1 MTESKE
7 KTTKKATTAK
17 KAAPKAAVKT
27 KAAAAPKKAAAPKV
41 SADNNGK
48 TVQLLN
54 IKGSAVGEVS
64 LNSDVFGVEPN
75 IHVMHLALKRQLNN
89 ARQGSACTKTRAE
102 VRGGGRKPW
111 KQKGTGRAR
120 AGSTRSPLFAGGGVI
135 FGPKPRDYSTSL
147 PQKARKLALKSA
159 LSAKLEAMIVVKDF
173 SEIKEVKTKTMAKI
187 LQDLK
192 AVGKILIIA
201 DIKANENKNLELSA
215 RNLPNVKLILPTN
228 LNVKDLIEAQSII
241 TTESAI
247 AEMTERLAK

>member
-1 MTESKE
+1 MELGGIEVKM
-7 KTTKKATTAK
+7 TKKATT
-17 KAAPKAAVKT
+17 
-27 KAAAAPKKAAAPKV
+27 
-41 SADNNGK
+41 NIEK
-48 TVQLLN
+48 TVQLLS
-54 IKGSAVGEVS
+54 ITGTSVGEVS

-89 ARQGSACTKTRAE
+89 ARQGSANTKTRAE

-120 AGSTRSPLFAGGGVI
+120 AGSIRSPLFAGGGVI
-135 FGPKPRDYSTSL
+135 FGPKPRDFSTSL

-159 LSAKLEAMIVVKDF
+159 LSAKFEAMVVVKDF

-187 LQDLK
+187 LVDLK
-192 AVGKILIIA
+192 ATGKILIIA
-201 DIKANENKNLELSA
+201 DLKAEENKNLELSA

-228 LNVKDLIEAQSII
+228 LNVKDLIEAQTII
-241 TTESAI
+241 TTEAAI